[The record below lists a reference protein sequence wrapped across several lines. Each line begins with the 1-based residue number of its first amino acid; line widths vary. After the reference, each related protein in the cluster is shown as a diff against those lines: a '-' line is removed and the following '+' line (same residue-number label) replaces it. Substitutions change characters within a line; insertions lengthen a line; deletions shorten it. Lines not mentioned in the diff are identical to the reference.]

1 MKSVIVFFI
10 GTEAELI
17 KMFPVIME
25 CENRNLPYH
34 IIASGQNDVVESRIF
49 KDGKCGVVGLE
60 LSDPDNIQKST
71 VGLLKWFGKTI
82 ISAKKKVKKTFKDVD
97 WKGSCMVVHGDTIST
112 VMGAWIGKTLGMTV
126 CHVEAGLRSHNF
138 FNPFPEEIDRMI
150 TSKLARVH
158 FAPGKEAFKNLSK
171 CKGKIINTENNTLL
185 DSLNYSKQI
194 PIASNVQRFL
204 DKEYF
209 LFVMHRQENLANTNF
224 VIEIVEE
231 INNLAKNMNCV
242 VLLHEIT
249 KNTFE
254 KLGLMDKLTQNQ
266 NIIFQSRV
274 NYFDFMKVLEKSQ
287 FVITDGGSNQEELH
301 YMGKPCLILRK
312 NTERFEG
319 LGSNAEMYK
328 GEVFHLREFAQNYKE
343 KEGNVKE
350 KEKSPS
356 EIIVNTLMQYI

>member
-1 MKSVIVFFI
+1 MKRVIVFFI

-25 CENRNLPYH
+25 CEKRKLPYY
-34 IIASGQNDVVESRIF
+34 IVASGQNDVVESRIF
-49 KDGKCGVVGLE
+49 KDGKCGMVGLE
-60 LSDPDNIQKST
+60 LSDSDDIQKNT
-71 VGLLKWFGKTI
+71 VGLLKWFVKTI
-82 ISAKKKVKKTFKDVD
+82 ISAKKQVKKTFEDVD
-97 WKGSCMVVHGDTIST
+97 WKNSCMIVHGDTIST
-112 VMGAWIGKTLGMTV
+112 VMGAWIGRTLGMTV

-158 FAPGKEAFKNLSK
+158 FAPGKEAFENLSK
-171 CKGKIINTENNTLL
+171 CKGKIINTENNTLI

-194 PIASNVQRFL
+194 PIASDVQRFL
-204 DKEYF
+204 EKEYF

-224 VIEIVEE
+224 VIEVVEE
-231 INNLAKNMNCV
+231 IDKLAKTMNCV

-254 KLGLMDKLTQNQ
+254 KLGLMYKLRQNP

-319 LGSNAEMYK
+319 LDSNAVMYK
-328 GEVFHLREFAQNYKE
+328 GEVSQLSEFARNYKE
-343 KEGNVKE
+343 KEGNVKVE
-350 KEKSPS
+350 DNSPS
-356 EIIVNTLMQYI
+356 VIIVETLLQYI